1 MPDSSAGLISKIR
14 TSSREMVRE
23 LGFMNRTIAGTD
35 LTASAV
41 HAIVEVG
48 AAGRLSAKHLS
59 ERLLLEKS
67 TVSRLV
73 RSLVERGELGELRSE
88 EDARSKYLHLTN
100 EGEKALAAI
109 TKFAE
114 SQVASAIAP
123 LGRQSRLKVLQGLET
138 YAGALTASRKPGGVT
153 ARDDPR
159 ACIGEGYTPALIGR
173 IVEMHAAYYSRSAG
187 FGAAFEAKVAGDLAG
202 FITRLHEPTNQI
214 WYGETQ
220 GRIAASI
227 AVDGDDLGDGLAHLR
242 WFIVDDGLR
251 GMGMGKSL
259 LQKALAFCAEHDFQE
274 IHLWTLKGL
283 EAARRLYEDTGFVL
297 IDEYRGDQW
306 GTEIVEQK
314 FVRPRSVD

>member
-1 MPDSSAGLISKIR
+1 
-14 TSSREMVRE
+14 MVRE

-41 HAIVEVG
+41 HAVVEVG

-73 RSLVERGELGELRSE
+73 RSLVEKGELGELRSD
-88 EDARSKYLHLTN
+88 EDARRKYLHLTSK
-100 EGEKALAAI
+100 GEKTLAAI
-109 TKFAE
+109 TEFAE
-114 SQVASAIAP
+114 SQVANAIEP
-123 LGRQSRLKVLQGLET
+123 LGRHSRQKVLQGLEA
-138 YAGALTASRKPGGVT
+138 YAGALTASRKSGGVT
-153 ARDDPR
+153 ARDNSG
-159 ACIGEGYTPALIGR
+159 ACIGVGYTPALIGR
-173 IVEMHAAYYSRSAG
+173 IVEMHAAFYSRSAG

-202 FITRLHEPTNQI
+202 FMTRLEEPTNQI
-214 WYGETQ
+214 WYAETQ

-251 GMGMGKSL
+251 GMGVGKIL
-259 LQKALAFCAEHDFQE
+259 MQNAMAFCDGIAFTETQ
-274 IHLWTLKGL
+274 LWTLKGL
-283 EAARRLYEDTGFVL
+283 EAARRLYESNGFVL
-297 IDEYRGDQW
+297 VDEYRGDQW

-314 FVRPRSVD
+314 FVRPRSV

>member
-1 MPDSSAGLISKIR
+1 MLNTPSELISQIR
-14 TSSREMVRE
+14 AFSREIVRE
-23 LGFMNRTIAGTD
+23 LGFMNRTIAGTG

-48 AAGRLSAKHLS
+48 VAGKLSAKQLS

-73 RSLVERGELGELRSE
+73 RSLVEKAELGELRSE
-88 EDARSKYLHLTN
+88 EDARSKHLHLTN
-100 EGEKALAAI
+100 KGEKTLATI

-123 LGRQSRLKVLQGLET
+123 LGRQSRQKILQGLEI
-138 YAGALTASRKPGGVT
+138 YAGALTASRKSGGVT
-153 ARDDPR
+153 ARDNSE
-159 ACIGEGYTPALIGR
+159 AYIGEGYSPALIGR

-187 FGAAFEAKVAGDLAG
+187 FGAAFEAKVASDLAG
-202 FITRLHEPTNQI
+202 FMTRLQEPTNQI
-214 WYGETQ
+214 WYAEAQ

-251 GMGMGKSL
+251 GRGMGKSL
-259 LQKALAFCAEHDFQE
+259 LRKALAFCGEHDFQE

-283 EAARRLYEDTGFVL
+283 EAARRLYEDNGFVL
-297 IDEYRGDQW
+297 VDEYHGDQW

-314 FVRPRSVD
+314 FVRPRPVD